1 MNRLPFTKYASKALN
16 EGREIAGYLGFKDVS
31 SIFILLGLYGTDGS
45 LASEVLKMHG
55 VTRELIEEAV
65 KEKSKMPKDRRRTV
79 KDTPKTEYLL
89 EIAGELAMKY
99 GCDAIGS
106 EHILMAMIKD
116 GDNEAFRLLEDHKI
130 SCEGIYTDILVTAG
144 IDFRSAKNEYN
155 DAISYGGEEE
165 NQEAGMLEQYSTDLT
180 EKAAAGKL
188 DPMIGREGEMERLMQ
203 VLCRRTKNNPCLIGD
218 PGVGKTAIV
227 EGLAQRIADGN
238 MPRILKNKRILS
250 LDLTKVIAGT
260 KFRGEFEERMKRIVT
275 EATQDDSVILFIDE
289 IHTIIGAGGSE
300 GAMDASN
307 ILKPALARG
316 DFQLIGATTSEEYTK
331 YFEKDAA
338 LVRRFQPVRV
348 KEPTVEETVTILKGI
363 KYRFEDYHRILVPE
377 DVVEA
382 IAGLSDRY
390 ISDRFLPDKAI
401 DLLDEACARK
411 RMEQVGSHASFKE
424 ERKAIAEVI
433 EKIEKELSNGDIL
446 EAKNLKAQKNKL
458 EKSLERKMKR
468 TQRKENEIP
477 QLTVED
483 AAEVVSLW
491 TQIPVTQLTK
501 GDMERLRNL
510 EKELHKYVIGQ
521 DEAVKAVAKAVKRSR
536 VGLKSPN
543 RPIGSFLF
551 LGPTGVGKTELSKT
565 LARALFGREEDLI
578 RVDMSEYMEKHS
590 VSKIIGSPPGY
601 VGFGEGGQL
610 SEQIR
615 RHPYSVILFDEIE
628 KAHPDV
634 FNILLQVLDD
644 GHITDSNGRK
654 VDFKNTVI
662 IMTSNAGANR
672 IIAPKYLGF
681 SVDNTDKAKNHER
694 MKKGVMEEVKQIFR
708 PEFLNRIDET
718 IVFAVLTKEEVKK
731 IAKLFI
737 DELKVRLLNEHQIT
751 LKITLKITSSA
762 MDLLADKG
770 YDENYGARPL
780 RRVIQNEIEDVLA
793 DKILEGT
800 LSNGQTMTIGK
811 KDKKLTFSVKETS
824 K

>member
-615 RHPYSVILFDEIE
+615 RHPYSVLLF
-628 KAHPDV
+628 
-634 FNILLQVLDD
+634 
-644 GHITDSNGRK
+644 
-654 VDFKNTVI
+654 
-662 IMTSNAGANR
+662 
-672 IIAPKYLGF
+672 
-681 SVDNTDKAKNHER
+681 
-694 MKKGVMEEVKQIFR
+694 
-708 PEFLNRIDET
+708 
-718 IVFAVLTKEEVKK
+718 
-731 IAKLFI
+731 
-737 DELKVRLLNEHQIT
+737 
-751 LKITLKITSSA
+751 
-762 MDLLADKG
+762 
-770 YDENYGARPL
+770 
-780 RRVIQNEIEDVLA
+780 
-793 DKILEGT
+793 
-800 LSNGQTMTIGK
+800 
-811 KDKKLTFSVKETS
+811 
-824 K
+824 

>member
-1 MNRLPFTKYASKALN
+1 MFERFTNRAQEVIGEAKKAAAQLEQN
-16 EGREIAGYLGFKDVS
+16 YIGTEHL
-31 SIFILLGLYGTDGS
+31 LLGLVRVSDS
-45 LASEVLKMHG
+45 VASKLLQEQG
-55 VTRELIEEAV
+55 VTEERLKELISSLITPTGSVSVREPDGFSPEAYRV
-65 KEKSKMPKDRRRTV
+65 IQSS
-79 KDTPKTEYLL
+79 YLEAKRFHSSL
-89 EIAGELAMKY
+89 VGT
-99 GCDAIGS
+99 
-106 EHILMAMIKD
+106 EHILISMLKSFDCAGTKLLNTMKVNIRQLYIELVSAKD
-116 GDNEAFRLLEDHKI
+116 GDVAAAREDVESLQYTRNTESKTPLLD
-130 SCEGIYTDILVTAG
+130 
-144 IDFRSAKNEYN
+144 
-155 DAISYGGEEE
+155 
-165 NQEAGMLEQYSTDLT
+165 QYSTDLT
-180 EKAAAGKL
+180 EKAMLGKL
-188 DPMIGREGEMERLMQ
+188 DPMIGRESEMERLMQ
-203 VLCRRTKNNPCLIGD
+203 ILCRRTKNNPCLIGD

-227 EGLAQRIADGN
+227 EGLAQRIAEGN

-275 EATQDDSVILFIDE
+275 EATQDDSIILFIDE

-348 KEPTVEETVTILKGI
+348 KEPTVEETITILKGI
-363 KYRFEDYHRILVPE
+363 KHRFEDYHRILVSE
-377 DVVEA
+377 DVAEA
-382 IAGLSDRY
+382 IASLSDRY

-411 RMEQVGSHASFKE
+411 RMEQLGSHAGFKK
-424 ERKAIAEVI
+424 ERKEIR
-433 EKIEKELSNGDIL
+433 EKIEAALSDGDIT
-446 EAKNLKAQKNKL
+446 EARELKKEKNKL

-468 TQRKENEIP
+468 NQKKQNEIP
-477 QLTVED
+477 KLTTED

-501 GDMERLRNL
+501 GDMERLRHL
-510 EKELHKYVIGQ
+510 EKELHKHVIGQ
-521 DEAVKAVAKAVKRSR
+521 DEAVNAVAKAVKRSR

-565 LARALFGREEDLI
+565 LAKALFGREEDLI

-672 IIAPKYLGF
+672 IIAPKHLGF
-681 SVDNTDKAKNHER
+681 SMDDTDKAKTHER

-718 IVFAVLTKEEVKK
+718 IVFHMLQKDEITQITGLLLQELEKRCKNQLSIQVHFTDSVKK
-731 IAKLFI
+731 WLAETSYDAK
-737 DELKVRLLNEHQIT
+737 
-751 LKITLKITSSA
+751 
-762 MDLLADKG
+762 
-770 YDENYGARPL
+770 YGARPL
-780 RRVIQNEIEDVLA
+780 KRAVQNRIEDRLA
-793 DKILEGT
+793 DEMLDGKIKAGDHVDVKVV
-800 LSNGQTMTIGK
+800 GGK
-811 KDKKLTFSVKETS
+811 LKINVQK
-824 K
+824 

>member
-578 RVDMSEYMEKHS
+578 RVDMSEYMEKHI
-590 VSKIIGSPPGY
+590 VS
-601 VGFGEGGQL
+601 
-610 SEQIR
+610 
-615 RHPYSVILFDEIE
+615 
-628 KAHPDV
+628 
-634 FNILLQVLDD
+634 
-644 GHITDSNGRK
+644 
-654 VDFKNTVI
+654 
-662 IMTSNAGANR
+662 
-672 IIAPKYLGF
+672 
-681 SVDNTDKAKNHER
+681 
-694 MKKGVMEEVKQIFR
+694 
-708 PEFLNRIDET
+708 
-718 IVFAVLTKEEVKK
+718 
-731 IAKLFI
+731 
-737 DELKVRLLNEHQIT
+737 
-751 LKITLKITSSA
+751 
-762 MDLLADKG
+762 
-770 YDENYGARPL
+770 
-780 RRVIQNEIEDVLA
+780 
-793 DKILEGT
+793 
-800 LSNGQTMTIGK
+800 
-811 KDKKLTFSVKETS
+811 
-824 K
+824 